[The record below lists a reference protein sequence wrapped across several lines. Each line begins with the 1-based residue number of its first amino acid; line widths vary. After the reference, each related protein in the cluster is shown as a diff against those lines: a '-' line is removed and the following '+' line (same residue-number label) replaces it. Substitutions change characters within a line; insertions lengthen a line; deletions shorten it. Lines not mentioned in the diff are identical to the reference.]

1 VILIDGSFGRGLGRS
16 GGHEAVLL
24 AAGNAHRPD
33 AEGPQRVGGEDVF
46 AEEADDQV
54 TVRLRA
60 GVRPVQVAF
69 GLERK
74 VKTYSVIIVL
84 NFLKIGFKKKLFTNH
99 G

>member
-1 VILIDGSFGRGLGRS
+1 MILIDGSFGRGLGRS

-46 AEEADDQV
+46 AKEADDQV
-54 TVRLRA
+54 AVRLRA

-74 VKTYSVIIVL
+74 VTTYSV
-84 NFLKIGFKKKLFTNH
+84 FLKIRFKKKLFTNH